1 MVAQPVGS
9 SSTTRTRGT
18 LNVPRIGSVSRDTGE
33 SLAGSIWNEFGEYA
47 HGSVHRGGAVVA
59 EGAGGGGY
67 GERGAAR
74 GSLRPSLT
82 AASNGFDEK
91 GFPKPQ
97 VAPRS
102 RAIL

>member
-1 MVAQPVGS
+1 MVAQTVGS
-9 SSTTRTRGT
+9 SSTMRTRGT

-33 SLAGSIWNEFGEYA
+33 SLAGSIWNEFGAYA

-59 EGAGGGGY
+59 EGAGGGGH

-74 GSLRPSLT
+74 GPLMHSFT
-82 AASNGFDEK
+82 AAGNGFHAYCFRTQD
-91 GFPKPQ
+91 

-102 RAIL
+102 RAIF

>member
-59 EGAGGGGY
+59 GGAGRGGHR
-67 GERGAAR
+67 ERGAAR
-74 GSLRPSLT
+74 GSLKDSLT
-82 AASNGFDEK
+82 AARHVFDQE
-91 GFPKPQ
+91 GLPKRQESP
-97 VAPRS
+97 S
-102 RAIL
+102 